1 MCDEP
6 ALVRRERPVNDCEIE
21 EYQIWKR
28 VGFDAMTFRRTGRR
42 TRICY
47 LESGPKLVGNEAPGL
62 WAVGAMPDEVHNG
75 SYCCISTKSLRL
87 PWGSSALKR
96 CFGQILTIDNVWSDM
111 HLLLVTLE
119 QQPTRVRSI
128 KGLSTPGCTLKL
140 IRFPLAPRT

>member
-6 ALVRRERPVNDCEIE
+6 ALVRRERPANDCEIE

-62 WAVGAMPDEVHNG
+62 WAVG
-75 SYCCISTKSLRL
+75 
-87 PWGSSALKR
+87 R
-96 CFGQILTIDNVWSDM
+96 CLTRYTTTRK
-111 HLLLVTLE
+111 LLLHFHKVTEVTL
-119 QQPTRVRSI
+119 
-128 KGLSTPGCTLKL
+128 GLITIETM
-140 IRFPLAPRT
+140 PRADPHHRQR